1 MSLRPEPVGEI
12 PAETARVAR
21 AAFPKGTVV
30 SPSYNDASFAWR
42 TVVDRSWLRA
52 QYGEGFRTGLLTG
65 QGRGGAGPT
74 EEGAHGPAQTASRA
88 DDAGLLQGGPDCL
101 TVPRRGLRAA
111 GPDPSPP
118 GADSS
123 SPRSLAQPRGCDG
136 PADAQES

>member
-1 MSLRPEPVGEI
+1 MLGNGRSRSSPYN
-12 PAETARVAR
+12 VAN
-21 AAFPKGTVV
+21 
-30 SPSYNDASFAWR
+30 SAWR
-42 TVVDRSWLRA
+42 TVVDRSGLRA

-88 DDAGLLQGGPDCL
+88 DDAGLLRGGPDCPA
-101 TVPRRGLRAA
+101 VPRRRLRAA

-123 SPRSLAQPRGCDG
+123 LPRSLAQPRGCDG
-136 PADAQES
+136 PADVQES